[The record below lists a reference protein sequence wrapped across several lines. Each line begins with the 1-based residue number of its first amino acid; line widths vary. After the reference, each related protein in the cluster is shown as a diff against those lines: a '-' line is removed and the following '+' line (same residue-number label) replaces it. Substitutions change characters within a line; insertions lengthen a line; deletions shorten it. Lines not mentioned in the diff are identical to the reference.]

1 MTFFFKYEKILIH
14 KEMQRSEIITNL
26 KHLTEISGRLHHVDM
41 MPIFLEVVSTIG
53 KSVIKIKLK
62 PSAL

>member
-1 MTFFFKYEKILIH
+1 
-14 KEMQRSEIITNL
+14 MQRSEIITNL